1 MIQSREK
8 DIQRILSLKGLDAF
22 LVTNMKNIRYLTGFT
37 GSSGFAIITRD
48 KGLFFTDFRYEE
60 QSKKE
65 VKGFE
70 VAIEKGKRIKLIQS
84 FVKKLGIKK
93 LGFEKSISYEF
104 YELLKGVHAAL
115 LPQKNL
121 IEGMRKIKSE
131 EEIGSIK
138 EAVRRAEGAFL
149 KIKPRIKPGAKERE
163 IALRIE
169 EQLKKAGCGNIPFD
183 IIVASG
189 KNSSMPHARPTEKK
203 IEKGDFVIIDWGGEA
218 DGYFSDMT
226 RTLLMDGND
235 LSEKIKIYNTV
246 NYARQ
251 KAIKSI
257 REGLKTQEI
266 DSAVRNAIKK
276 AGYGE
281 FFGHGTGH
289 GVGLDVH
296 EYPHVSWN
304 KGEKIRNNM
313 VFTVEP
319 GIYIPELGGVRIEDM
334 ILVRNGKA
342 ELLTGLSRE
351 LEIIKQEVHY

>member
-1 MIQSREK
+1 MIQSRKK
-8 DIQRILSLKGLDAF
+8 DIQRIIGLKRLDGLLIA
-22 LVTNMKNIRYLTGFT
+22 NIKNIRYLTGFT

-48 KGLFFTDFRYEE
+48 RGLFFTDFRYEE
-60 QSKKE
+60 QSKRE

-104 YELLKGVHAAL
+104 YELLKGVPAAL

-121 IEGMRKIKSE
+121 VEDMRKIKSE

-218 DGYFSDMT
+218 NGYCSDMT
-226 RTLLMDGND
+226 RTLLMNCKD
-235 LSEKIKIYNTV
+235 LDKKIRVYNTV

-266 DSAVRNAIKK
+266 DSTVRNAIKK

-334 ILVRNGKA
+334 VLVRNGKA

-351 LEIIKQEVHY
+351 LEIIK